1 MDLLFDSMADFV
13 KSKLIEGIMWVLT
26 GLFDSVNEEVG
37 NVSTQIAIGPS
48 EFIEG
53 VYPLIKTTSETAL
66 LPIAGMIMT
75 FIACYE
81 LIQLVVAHNNMA
93 NFETW
98 IFMKWFLKTFAA
110 VMAITH
116 CFDFT
121 MAIFDVTG
129 HVETQAGSFI
139 TESTA
144 VTGPDLL
151 HLRIRLGLMSVGEIL
166 PLYAEVTALAAG
178 FKLLSMI
185 IFVVIYGRMI
195 EIYLLVSMAPL
206 PFSTFGTRETC
217 HIGQNYVKSLLAIGF
232 QGFLIIIVVGIYAL
246 LIKNITI
253 SDDISET
260 LWGIMGYN
268 ILLIF
273 SLFKTGTLSKRV
285 FSAQ

>member
-1 MDLLFDSMADFV
+1 MDLLFDSMADYA
-13 KSKLIEGIMWVLT
+13 KSKLIDGIMWVLT

-37 NVSTQIAIGPS
+37 SVATQVAISPAD
-48 EFIEG
+48 FVPG
-53 VYPLIKTTSETAL
+53 VYPLIKSTSETAL
-66 LPIAGMIMT
+66 MPIAGMVLT

-81 LIQLVVAHNNMA
+81 LIQLVVAHNNLS
-93 NFETW
+93 NFDTW
-98 IFMKWFLKTFAA
+98 IFMKWLLKTFVA

-129 HVETQAGSFI
+129 HVCAEAGSFI

-144 VTGPDLL
+144 VTGPQ
-151 HLRIRLGLMSVGEIL
+151 LRTLRATLESMTIGEIL
-166 PLYAEVTALAAG
+166 PLYAEVTALGAG
-178 FKLLSMI
+178 FKALTLI
-185 IFVVIYGRMI
+185 VFVVVYGRMI
-195 EIYLLVSMAPL
+195 EIYMLTSMAPV
-206 PFSTFGTRETC
+206 PFSTFGNREMS

-232 QGFLIIIVVGIYAL
+232 QGFLILIVMGIYAVL
-246 LIKNITI
+246 VQNISI
-253 SDDISET
+253 SDDIAKAMWS
-260 LWGIMGYN
+260 LMGYN